1 MSLTPRL
8 TLIGL
13 YKYNNSLFSNLV
25 FPDNI
30 DKDIFIDSLLLEYGE
45 CPLIYPDLD
54 FMLLAIGAW
63 SRKWYNNF
71 ERIAD
76 AITAEYNPIYNYD
89 RHEEWSETDALMRSE
104 TDAVTGNETNAK
116 NANETNARMG
126 NAGEDTEYTR
136 NVDTNYAGDS
146 TTENQVSAYNE
157 SEYQPKDKEI
167 YNFNNDTDT
176 DESYDSSTTRN
187 TSENHTMNRTDN
199 HTMNRT
205 ENRTTNSTENTTNGK
220 TGHLY
225 GNIGVTESTTMVQ
238 HELDLRKTENL
249 YHIICELFYKE
260 FCIYVF

>member
-1 MSLTPRL
+1 MSLIPRL

-13 YKYNNSLFSNLV
+13 YKYNSSLFSNLI

-30 DKDIFIDSLLLEYGE
+30 DKDVFIDSLLLEYGE
-45 CPLIYPDLD
+45 CPLIYPDMD

-63 SRKWYNNF
+63 SRKWYHNF

-89 RHEEWSETDALMRSE
+89 RHEEWTETDDLMRSE
-104 TDAVTGNETNAK
+104 TDAITG
-116 NANETNARMG
+116 NETNARMG
-126 NAGEDTEYTR
+126 NSGEDTEYTR
-136 NVDTNYAGDS
+136 NLDTNYTGDS

-157 SEYQPKDKEI
+157 STYQPKDKEI
-167 YNFNNDTDT
+167 YDFNNDTDT

-187 TSENHTMNRTDN
+187 ASENHTMNRA
-199 HTMNRT
+199 
-205 ENRTTNSTENTTNGK
+205 ENRTTNRTENVTNGK
-220 TGHLY
+220 TGHAY
-225 GNIGVTESTTMVQ
+225 GNIGVTESTAMLQ

-249 YHIICELFYKE
+249 YHILCELFYKE